1 MKILSEEKR
10 KLAEKGMIKNWVR
23 NNKIVNADIALSD
36 VKAYIASAEKALD
49 KLASAYDVLKI
60 NDGRCDDVIDYLQE
74 TRQKMIPFLEEPLQ
88 QFKDKVG
95 YTE

>member
-10 KLAEKGMIKNWVR
+10 KLAEKNIVKSWIESG
-23 NNKIVNADIALSD
+23 KITNADIALAD

-60 NDGRCDDVIDYLQE
+60 DDGRCDDVIDYLKE
-74 TRQKMIPFLEEPLQ
+74 TRKKMIPFLEEPLQ

-95 YTE
+95 YKD